1 MGIDIS
7 IDTVQ
12 RVISERVRAFTRN
25 PMELEA
31 ILEGL
36 SSASDD
42 EAKAILEEAFRRER
56 ARLTN
61 DPWCVKLINI
71 VAARRYF
78 REKGSEK
85 ANQQAS

>member
-1 MGIDIS
+1 MVIDIS

-12 RVISERVRAFTRN
+12 RVINERVRAFDRN

-31 ILEGL
+31 VLEGL
-36 SSASDD
+36 SSASND
-42 EAKAILEEAFRRER
+42 EAKAMLEEAFWIER

-61 DPWCVKLINI
+61 DMWCVKLINI

-85 ANQQAS
+85 ANQPAS